1 MDYSLLNSFVH
12 GISQVRILEWVAIF
26 LSNGTSDPGIE
37 LLSLALA
44 GRFFTAESPGKPIGD
59 SYYESILKILN
70 LKVGEFKYNHIAL
83 IYTPSHYWRGGRGRF
98 KLSFRDTKSY
108 ISGVV

>member
-1 MDYSLLNSFVH
+1 MPFPSLGDL
-12 GISQVRILEWVAIF
+12 
-26 LSNGTSDPGIE
+26 SDPGTE
-37 LLSLALA
+37 LASPALA

-108 ISGVV
+108 SSPVGS